1 MPSFLKEGFDF
12 IETYVLILISL
23 FIFPITN
30 NIIDIMAHITEAIKS
45 KLNIIICKNNLEMQQ
60 MQIQMEMP
68 EDDHKVMGFA
78 IVEEENEN
86 DEIL

>member
-1 MPSFLKEGFDF
+1 MPSFLREGFDF

-23 FIFPITN
+23 FIFPFAGN
-30 NIIDIMAHITEAIKS
+30 VVDIMAHVTEAIKS
-45 KLNIIICKNNLEMQQ
+45 KLNIIICENNLKIQQ
-60 MQIQMEMP
+60 MQMEMP

-78 IVEEENEN
+78 IAEEENEN